1 MWWKKPVTFL
11 KGIGPK
17 KADELAAVGVIT
29 VGDLLEY
36 YPRQEAYIDY
46 GNLKK
51 INELKMD
58 GSRQIFRASVCSVR
72 NGLALMASVIRRCWC
87 GMIRPMQPCI
97 FLCIKAIAL
106 KS

>member
-1 MWWKKPVTFL
+1 MTFL

-17 KADELAAVGVIT
+17 KADELAAVGVFT

-51 INELKMD
+51 INELKID
-58 GSRQIFRASVCSVR
+58 GSRQIFRASVCNVR
-72 NGLALMASVIRRCWC
+72 NGYGAHGKRYTQVLVRDDTAYATLYFFMHAV
-87 GMIRPMQPCI
+87 Q
-97 FLCIKAIAL
+97 K
-106 KS
+106 